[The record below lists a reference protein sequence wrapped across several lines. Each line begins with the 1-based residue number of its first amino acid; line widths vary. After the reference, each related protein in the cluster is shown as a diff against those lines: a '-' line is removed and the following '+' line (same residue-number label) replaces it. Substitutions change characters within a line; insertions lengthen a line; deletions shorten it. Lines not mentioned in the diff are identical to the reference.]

1 MASSAGYFA
10 PSRSIRYFLRPTQQL
25 LLSDFSG
32 GLNLRDAPTELGET
46 DTPDCMNITL
56 DERGGVVKRLGRVKK
71 NTGGSLPGIPSN
83 VFFWKSALITIFQIG
98 TTIYKTT
105 DDFASWS
112 SIATLSTSDRMAF
125 CDFNGQLVG
134 VHVADGVFTYDGT
147 TWTLATAAVKGSC
160 IAPWQNKVWVG
171 GDLRAGNN
179 SVVWWSNIGNASVWT
194 TGTDFNGLREKDD
207 SPITALGLGQGQD
220 VAGRP
225 GLLVFKEESTY
236 RINNSTTG
244 AFTTIDGSAGA
255 AGPLA
260 VVTCFGV
267 TCIINKLGIFTTD
280 ANGVNELTL
289 ASAKI
294 PDYFRS
300 DSINFGQQ
308 KLWAAGV
315 YKDRVLF
322 SVPWGSAT
330 ANSRT
335 LEFHPLLG
343 WIVPHDFGASAFTTY
358 SKNDQRLYAASP
370 NGSNVYDQFKSGADD
385 GAAIT
390 ARYQTRWIIPRVGM
404 MNSFRRLRLG
414 GRGAFSLYTK
424 LDFDQGQGELNDVSL
439 LGTAFQWNDPAAVW
453 NVPTMIW
460 GPTTYEDYADFQE
473 PGFGRAI
480 AFNMTHSGT
489 TSATGPKILED
500 GPAPEIG
507 AFAFY
512 SLTLD
517 YIDAGY
523 A

>member
-1 MASSAGYFA
+1 MPSGYFA
-10 PSRSIRYFLRPTQQL
+10 PSRSIRYFLRPTLQL
-25 LLSDFSG
+25 ELTDFSG
-32 GLNLRDAPTELGET
+32 GLNLRDAPTELGAT
-46 DTPDCMNITL
+46 DSPDCMNVTL
-56 DERGGVVKRLGRVKK
+56 DERGGVVKRLGRTRL
-71 NTGGSLPGIPSN
+71 NAGGALPGTPQQA
-83 VFFWKSALITIFQIG
+83 FFWKSAGVEIFQVG
-98 TTIYKTT
+98 ATIYKTP
-105 DDFASWS
+105 DNYASWS

-125 CDFNGQLVG
+125 CDFNGKLVG
-134 VHVADGVFTYDGT
+134 VHVQDGVFVYDGA

-160 IAPWQNKVWVG
+160 IAPWQNKVFVG

-179 SVVWWSNIGNASVWT
+179 SVVWWSNAGNPSIFT

-207 SPITALGLGQGQD
+207 APITALGLGQGQD

-225 GLLVFKEESTY
+225 GLLVFKEESAY
-236 RINNSTTG
+236 RINSSATG

-255 AGPLA
+255 AGALA

-267 TCIINKLGIFTTD
+267 TCVINKLGIFTTD

-289 ASAKI
+289 ASGKI
-294 PDYFRS
+294 PDYFRP
-300 DSINFGQQ
+300 DALNFGAQG
-308 KLWAAGV
+308 LWCAGV

-322 SVPWGSAT
+322 SVPWGAGQAS
-330 ANSRT
+330 NNRT
-335 LEFHPLLG
+335 LEFHPQLG

-358 SKNDQRLYAASP
+358 SKNDQKLHAASP
-370 NGSNVYDQFKSGADD
+370 NAAYVYEQFKSGSDD
-385 GAAIT
+385 GAAIS

-404 MNSFRRLRLG
+404 LNSFRRLRLG
-414 GRGAFSLYTK
+414 GRGAFSLFTK
-424 LDFDQGQGELNDVSL
+424 LDFDQGQGELNAVSL
-439 LGTAFQWNDPAAVW
+439 LGTAFTWNDAGAVW
-453 NVPTMIW
+453 NNPGMIW

-480 AFNMTHSGT
+480 AFNMTHVGT
-489 TSATGPKILED
+489 QSATGPKILED